1 MASKRGR
8 ALGLVGV
15 VALIA
20 AAAAIGVDTA
30 RADVSQTPVETGCP
44 AGFEH
49 LSVALLEAA
58 GPYRLPRLIDSAGN
72 GNGFICGL
80 ALPEGA
86 RLVRCGPAC
95 PVPVLF
101 LFDEDDNAARERAQ
115 VSG

>member
-8 ALGLVGV
+8 ALGLVGG
-15 VALIA
+15 VASIA

-44 AGFEH
+44 AGFAH
-49 LSVALLEAA
+49 LSVASLEAA
-58 GPYRLPRLIDSAGN
+58 GPYGLPRLLDSAGN
-72 GNGFICGL
+72 DNGFVCGL

-86 RLVRCGPAC
+86 RLARCGPAC

-115 VSG
+115 VGG